1 MLFLKNLWIN
11 WYSNRLI
18 CRDMCHLRR
27 EMEIEF
33 IYKIANLTSL
43 SHEPLRD
50 MLTIDVQ
57 MTIVKLQM
65 VLIVWSK
72 ILGKNA
78 QRFKETRILNN
89 KKVWNNNRVNK
100 QDDIKLFFLSFL
112 FIIYIWIFCLEFI
125 YLFIININDIH
136 LSLDCKDDYWI

>member
-1 MLFLKNLWIN
+1 
-11 WYSNRLI
+11 
-18 CRDMCHLRR
+18 
-27 EMEIEF
+27 
-33 IYKIANLTSL
+33 
-43 SHEPLRD
+43 
-50 MLTIDVQ
+50 

-100 QDDIKLFFLSFL
+100 QDDIKLFFLKVF
-112 FIIYIWIFCLEFI
+112 
-125 YLFIININDIH
+125 YL
-136 LSLDCKDDYWI
+136 

>member
-1 MLFLKNLWIN
+1 
-11 WYSNRLI
+11 
-18 CRDMCHLRR
+18 
-27 EMEIEF
+27 MEIEF

-100 QDDIKLFFLSFL
+100 QDDIKLFFFKFSIYNIYLDFL
-112 FIIYIWIFCLEFI
+112 FRIYISF
-125 YLFIININDIH
+125 Y
-136 LSLDCKDDYWI
+136 Y